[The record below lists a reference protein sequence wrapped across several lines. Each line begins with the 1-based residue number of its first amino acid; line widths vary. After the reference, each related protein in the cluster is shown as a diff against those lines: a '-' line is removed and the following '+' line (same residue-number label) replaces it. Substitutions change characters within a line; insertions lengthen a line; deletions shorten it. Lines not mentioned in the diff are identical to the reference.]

1 MLNLIPFAG
10 RNHFLSVDPF
20 KEIEDMERRFFER
33 QLPAFRTDIRAT
45 ESEYILEAELP
56 GFSKEDIRIDIKDGI
71 LTIRAERK
79 SDAETRDESNRYVR
93 RERHYGSFAR
103 SFDLDGI
110 REEDISAAYRDGILR
125 VTLPKA
131 DPKPEGGRTLTIG
144 D

>member
-1 MLNLIPFAG
+1 MLNLIPFVG
-10 RNHFLSVDPF
+10 RNHFLSYDPF

-33 QLPAFRTDIRAT
+33 QLPAFRTDIRAS

-79 SDAETRDESNRYVR
+79 SDTKSHDEGNRYVR

-131 DPKPEGGRTLTIG
+131 EPPKDNTRTLIIE